1 MISNHGNTVQKFSEI
16 KGYCFLISVSETH
29 LQRKQSYS
37 LKNSKNICT
46 YHANTESVGHLAGKK
61 KQQRERVKF
70 YHLRTAQG
78 SYTGHGKPGKSWN
91 LWFQFPGLESH
102 GILVKAMEMSW
113 KSNMISENKKAK
125 RQKEIWKITDEL
137 ETGFNFSRNKDQ
149 HVFYAL

>member
-61 KQQRERVKF
+61 KQQREKSEISSF
-70 YHLRTAQG
+70 ENC
-78 SYTGHGKPGKSWN
+78 TGFVHRSWKTWKVVEFMISISRPGKSWN
-91 LWFQFPGLESH
+91 SSEGH
-102 GILVKAMEMSW
+102 GNVME
-113 KSNMISENKKAK
+113 K
-125 RQKEIWKITDEL
+125 
-137 ETGFNFSRNKDQ
+137 
-149 HVFYAL
+149 